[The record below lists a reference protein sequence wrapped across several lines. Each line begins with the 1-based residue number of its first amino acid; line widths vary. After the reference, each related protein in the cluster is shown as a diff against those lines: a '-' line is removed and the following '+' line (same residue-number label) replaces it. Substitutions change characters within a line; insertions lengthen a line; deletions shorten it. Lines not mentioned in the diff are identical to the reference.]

1 MNLTSITIGR
11 YVPGDSLLHRLDPRL
26 KLWAVLVL
34 SITIFLPKS
43 LPAYGLQV
51 AFVALLVLLSR
62 VSFRLLWRGLKPVL
76 IFLVISAFFNALFT
90 DGEPLVQLGSF
101 VISREGIN
109 FSLLAVY
116 RVVTLVVVAS
126 LLTLTTSP
134 IRLTDGMERL
144 LRPLKRFGVP
154 AEEIALM
161 MTIALRFIPTLIDE
175 ADRII
180 KAQAARGADV
190 ASRNLGKRIR
200 GMVPILVPL
209 FVSAFRRAEELAT
222 AMEARGY
229 RGGAGRTRMKELAYT
244 WRDGMAA
251 LVLLLFTGA
260 MIALRLL
267 A

>member
-11 YVPGDSLLHRLDPRL
+11 YIPGDSPLHRLDPRI
-26 KLWAVLVL
+26 KLLGVLLL
-34 SITIFLPKS
+34 SITIFLPKT
-43 LPAYGLQV
+43 LLAYGLQIGL
-51 AFVALLVLLSR
+51 VALLILISRTSLLM
-62 VSFRLLWRGLKPVL
+62 LWRGIRPVL
-76 IFLVISAFFNALFT
+76 IFLVISALFNAFFT
-90 DGEPLVQLGSF
+90 EGEPLIRLGSF
-101 VISREGIN
+101 SITREGLVISA
-109 FSLLAVY
+109 LALY

-134 IRLTDGMERL
+134 LRLTDGLERL
-144 LRPLKRFGVP
+144 LRPFKRIGLP

-190 ASRNLGKRIR
+190 SSRDLRKRIK

-222 AMEARGY
+222 AMESRGY
-229 RGGAGRTRMKELAYT
+229 RGGEGRTRMKELSYSAM
-244 WRDGMAA
+244 DAVA
-251 LVLLLFTGA
+251 LFFILAFTGI
-260 MIALRLL
+260 MVYLRWWG
-267 A
+267 

>member
-1 MNLTSITIGR
+1 MNLTAITIGR
-11 YVPGDSLLHRLDPRL
+11 YIPGDSPLHRLDPRV
-26 KLWAVLVL
+26 KLLGVMLL

-43 LPAYGLQV
+43 PVAYGLQF
-51 AFVALLVLLSR
+51 AFVAFLVVISR
-62 VSFRLLWRGLKPVL
+62 TSLRMLWRGMKPVL
-76 IFLVISAFFNALFT
+76 IFLLISALFNAFFT
-90 DGEPLVQLGSF
+90 EGQPLVKVGSF
-101 VISREGIN
+101 TISREGA
-109 FSLLAVY
+109 LLAAIAFY

-134 IRLTDGMERL
+134 LRLTDGLERL
-144 LRPLKRFGVP
+144 LRPFKRIGLP

-190 ASRNLGKRIR
+190 TSRNLAQRIK
-200 GMVPILVPL
+200 GMIPILVPL

-229 RGGAGRTRMKELAYT
+229 RGGDGRTRMKELSYG
-244 WRDGMAA
+244 WRDGVA
-251 LVLLLFTGA
+251 LVVLAAFTGV
-260 MIALRLL
+260 MIALRWL
-267 A
+267 